1 MEGRTGHPVQRAP
14 PTHLVE
20 DEFVGADHGK
30 AVSPMPRI
38 LIVTGEASGDLHGAN
53 LAKAIMA
60 LDSTAELVGI
70 GGAAMRAAGVA
81 LVPGVPQLDL
91 MGLIGI
97 SALGAVLR
105 RIRAIRTVLKTQPW
119 DLVVLIDNPGLNFHF
134 ARVAKSAG
142 HRVLYYIAPQI
153 WAWRPRRIKWI
164 QRRVDHV
171 VVILP
176 FEPDLYR
183 RAGVRCTF
191 VGHPLLDA
199 VAPRYDRSALRAK
212 FGLHEGGPVVGLLP
226 GSRAG
231 EVESLLP
238 VLLEAAQ
245 RLVAAEPKTQFLL
258 AQASSID
265 DNLLQAHLRHSPVPV
280 RVASDQ
286 ASEVMAASDVLLV
299 ASGTATLQAAVVGTP
314 MVLLYKAPWLTYR
327 LARALITVKWIGLV
341 NLVADRSIV
350 KELIQEEA
358 TADHVA
364 QEALRLLRDR
374 AAYDEMKR
382 GLQEVRELLGEPG
395 ASHRTAQVV
404 LSECRA

>member
-1 MEGRTGHPVQRAP
+1 VTRAHPD
-14 PTHLVE
+14 E
-20 DEFVGADHGK
+20 DEGFPADDRETV
-30 AVSPMPRI
+30 AAMPRI

-53 LAKAIMA
+53 LAKAIAA
-60 LDSTAELVGI
+60 LDPTAELVGV
-70 GGAAMRAAGVA
+70 GGVAMRAAGVA
-81 LVPGVPQLDL
+81 LVPGIPQLDV
-91 MGLIGI
+91 MGLIGL
-97 SALGAVLR
+97 SAVGALIR
-105 RIRAIRTVLKTQPW
+105 RIRAIRTVLKTQAW

-134 ARVAKSAG
+134 ARVSKAAG
-142 HRVLYYIAPQI
+142 RRVLYYIAPQI
-153 WAWRPRRIKWI
+153 WAWRPRRMKWI

-176 FEPDLYR
+176 FEAELYR

-199 VAPRYDRSALRAK
+199 VAPQYDRTALRTK
-212 FGLHEGGPVVGLLP
+212 FGMHESGPVVGLLP

-265 DNLLQAHLRHSPVPV
+265 DNLLQAHLRQSRVPV
-280 RVASDQ
+280 RVAYDQ
-286 ASEVMAASDVLLV
+286 ASEVMAAADVLRV
-299 ASGTATLQAAVVGTP
+299 ASGTASLHAAVVGTP
-314 MVLLYKAPWLTYR
+314 RELVYKAPWLTYR

-341 NLVADRSIV
+341 NLVAGRSIV
-350 KELIQEEA
+350 RELIQEEA

-382 GLQEVRELLGEPG
+382 GLREVRDLLGEPG
-395 ASHRTAQVV
+395 ASQRTAQVV

>member
-1 MEGRTGHPVQRAP
+1 MEGRTGRPVQRAP

-199 VAPRYDRSALRAK
+199 VAPRYDRAALRTK

-245 RLVAAEPKTQFLL
+245 RLMAAEPKTQFLL

-382 GLQEVRELLGEPG
+382 GLQEVRALLGEPG